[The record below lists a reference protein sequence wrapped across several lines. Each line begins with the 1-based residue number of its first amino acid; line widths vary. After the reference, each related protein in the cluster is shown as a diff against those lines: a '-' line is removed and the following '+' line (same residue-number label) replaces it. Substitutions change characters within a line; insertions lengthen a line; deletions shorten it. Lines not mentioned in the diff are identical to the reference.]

1 VFFSLFHKFISFSKA
16 ELVSVVF
23 TSIVLFFVDSIFISS
38 FFISCTF
45 DFINPLW
52 TIKNQ
57 DNANELIVNN
67 DVKIIFLDLFF
78 VSIFFSW

>member
-1 VFFSLFHKFISFSKA
+1 VFFSLFHKFISFSEA
-16 ELVSVVF
+16 GLVSVVF
-23 TSIVLFFVDSIFISS
+23 TLIVLFFVDSIFISS
-38 FFISCTF
+38 PFISCTF

-57 DNANELIVNN
+57 DNVSELIVNN